1 MVKKAEKQRKGAAAS
16 KGFSSPE
23 EGLAK
28 VVSHL
33 CACVCVS
40 VFSFCASARLCMR
53 AHTRRVRAHIRSLS
67 CACVALVLLRTLM
80 HYLPT
85 ERPHLPARTLPLL
98 TLQLQVSETMSE
110 TLGASAGSLG
120 ASAGTG
126 MARPDT
132 RANRPQSIDVN
143 AQTQTNKKKSKEIN

>member
-1 MVKKAEKQRKGAAAS
+1 
-16 KGFSSPE
+16 
-23 EGLAK
+23 
-28 VVSHL
+28 
-33 CACVCVS
+33 
-40 VFSFCASARLCMR
+40 
-53 AHTRRVRAHIRSLS
+53 
-67 CACVALVLLRTLM
+67 
-80 HYLPT
+80 
-85 ERPHLPARTLPLL
+85 
-98 TLQLQVSETMSE
+98 MSE

>member
-1 MVKKAEKQRKGAAAS
+1 MRQCGRVCAVVCERARSLPPVRMRRAR
-16 KGFSSPE
+16 SP
-23 EGLAK
+23 
-28 VVSHL
+28 
-33 CACVCVS
+33 
-40 VFSFCASARLCMR
+40 
-53 AHTRRVRAHIRSLS
+53 AHTQA
-67 CACVALVLLRTLM
+67 
-80 HYLPT
+80 
-85 ERPHLPARTLPLL
+85 LPADRTPPPPRSHLPLL

-143 AQTQTNKKKSKEIN
+143 A